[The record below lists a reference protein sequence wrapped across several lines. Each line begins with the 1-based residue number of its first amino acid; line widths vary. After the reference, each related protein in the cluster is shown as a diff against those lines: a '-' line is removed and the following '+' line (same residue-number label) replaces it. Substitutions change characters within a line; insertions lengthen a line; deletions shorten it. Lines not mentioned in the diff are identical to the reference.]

1 MPRIL
6 SIDYG
11 LKRCGLAVTDPLQ
24 IIVNGLTT
32 VTQPELID
40 FVKRYCGENQ
50 VEKII
55 LGNPVHADGSD
66 TEMSLEVK
74 NLKIKLALA
83 LPQIIVEL
91 YNERMSSQDAVK
103 VLVKGGAGKKKRS
116 NKELIDRMSAVI
128 ILQRYL
134 GHI

>member
-1 MPRIL
+1 M
-6 SIDYG
+6 
-11 LKRCGLAVTDPLQ
+11 AVTDPLQ

>member
-116 NKELIDRMSAVI
+116 KKELIDRMSAVI

>member
-66 TEMSLEVK
+66 TKMSLEVK

-91 YNERMSSQDAVK
+91 CNERMSSQDAVK

-116 NKELIDRMSAVI
+116 DKELIDRMSAVI